1 MKKTLILLFSFFVNL
16 IHSQNKAEN
25 YTLTQKKI
33 EPCRISINDSV
44 SIFKV
49 HEKLKNIDFDVLI
62 KTENIVTQKCLD
74 QKIGNEIKNAINT
87 NQNTIFKINDKI
99 IKDLRNSNFSNLIP
113 NKISLIE
120 KGNFKVLIFET
131 YNFSYSTVGN
141 GYINFCFKIDSK
153 GKTINQKI
161 LESKLP
167 MEVKKYR
174 DFFRG

>member
-16 IHSQNKAEN
+16 IHFQNKAEN

-49 HEKLKNIDFDVLI
+49 HEKLKNVDFDVLI
-62 KTENIVTQKCLD
+62 KTENVVTQKCVD

-87 NQNTIFKINDKI
+87 NQNTVFKINNQI
-99 IKDLRNSNFSNLIP
+99 IKDFRNSNFSNLIP

-120 KGNFKVLIFET
+120 KGNFKVLIFEA
-131 YNFSYSTVGN
+131 YNFSYSTIGMD
-141 GYINFCFKIDSK
+141 ISIFALK
-153 GKTINQKI
+153 
-161 LESKLP
+161 
-167 MEVKKYR
+167 
-174 DFFRG
+174 